1 MASVRR
7 ATRESALT
15 NTLSLVGDAPISVH
29 GEWVQL
35 NFPSVLYVHSVFIAC
50 SSMNYMPDDFAIL
63 GLPEGDA
70 GWRNLYFRAS
80 QSPFLGRGEGMW
92 YTLPRGAGILP
103 LVAVRL
109 VVTRMASRATLPGV
123 FSTSVQVDL
132 VRLLASESVLAS
144 DLLFSVGDEVAPTLS
159 VSHAGSVGVRL
170 VGTPSAALH
179 VGNALEPRTVVLF
192 DNDPDL
198 PNEHEFRG
206 FGISPAALMMRVEGP
221 EASFSFEAGRCLS
234 NSDEVASI
242 SGSDGTL
249 STGGSL
255 RFAGEFRH
263 TSSQHAFIID
273 NGDFMAGPLVMP
285 DAHRDTVLIRDSNT
299 YVTIGGRLSFVN
311 NYGSNVDLDSASNLD
326 LDSASNLDSV
336 NREDSNALLVLDW
349 NTVSLPCGHGM
360 LGTPEV
366 PWASIAGRDQLYLQ
380 DGRLLGAAITDLTW
394 NDASLPM
401 VDRNQ
406 GLPWADVHAGHRCHH
421 IGSSSTRL
429 VKDEASSLFTLHLP
443 GEVTLAIGGADAVLG
458 YSISSSSS
466 RHVVVDI
473 LVAASGA
480 IRVAVLPGDIWTWE
494 EDPRTEAAVTLW
506 RVQLADKSPYV
517 ESMEAV
523 LEVVLAD
530 DGGGPIIEGTE
541 GGGIWETDP
550 DHLVLMFK
558 TRGALVVDD
567 VSLSGDGGV
576 VWAVLPAGASDIVWS
591 RKVGAALSVDC
602 LFDEEDE
609 SLIVALHFG
618 TFSTH
623 FEMVTFDQSLSSLVV
638 TLPASGENV
647 VVASQSSPMTPGNA
661 LMFRGMCNAVL
672 GTYSEVRL
680 ASSLLLLIRG
690 DSSFPGLVWLAG
702 SDQLEVPENAV
713 AVIGCNNNSST
724 CTSAWMNVVSLHNCS
739 LDRAIMAAGITDS
752 ALFMLTVSIEDIVD
766 PRAVRIGC
774 SSSSYS
780 GNRSFSIEHLC
791 SGTGGG
797 GVLALQL
804 PGRLSSLKLPGAAM
818 EALGGVYLSGNRQ
831 VFSPSVGGA
840 GLVLAEPDADVGI
853 VASGDVHLR
862 STLGRVRISSD
873 IVAERDSHVLG
884 SSCFLGPTSFEAPSA
899 FNEELVVDGDLFVN
913 RSMSVRGS
921 VFLDGPV
928 SMAPLGPS
936 VRLSDNALTVVG
948 QIVFRDDGRGF
959 LLVGGT
965 YADEEDPRLLFEGL
979 SHPDTAQRYYGR
991 AQMGEVGGGQSLVD
1005 AAWMYADGM
1014 ETRDRTVG
1022 TFLRLSESIK
1032 LHAGQKLR
1040 ASVDASGGVLVLAN
1054 DGDSRFPL
1062 TVSGDAPSDL
1072 VQAAFGSSISRPP
1085 VAPLPSYTG
1094 MRLES
1099 GGGALVILGGEG
1111 GGVMQVSDVGV
1122 ALDLNPAA
1130 GLLRPCTYT
1139 HRGVVEAGFIAQEVF
1154 CEVPEMRHLIS
1165 LPRDFEID
1173 DDNTLGNA
1181 PVGSVG
1187 LNYVGIIAYLVS
1199 AMQEQAKKIEDLQ
1212 ARIAK

>member
-1 MASVRR
+1 MYLRTLSPKAEEDISQTTSLPG
-7 ATRESALT
+7 TREVEAEDVVSCQNVRVQVLANVVGPRANEIRLRLKGVH
-15 NTLSLVGDAPISVH
+15 NCLVGIVLVARSYVSRPRDKYRSRGRMFAADRNCNAAVTPIWRVEFNPWREQPAHRVLLDDEVCENASAVPQDPRTWLKNAYQAAINTFLTSIATETAQEATDAYS
-29 GEWVQL
+29 
-35 NFPSVLYVHSVFIAC
+35 HS
-50 SSMNYMPDDFAIL
+50 NYGRGKKGGL
-63 GLPEGDA
+63 GLAASTWTWTLQGQPELRG
-70 GWRNLYFRAS
+70 GRERTS
-80 QSPFLGRGEGMW
+80 TRFLGGTRLEAQGRARG
-92 YTLPRGAGILP
+92 
-103 LVAVRL
+103 
-109 VVTRMASRATLPGV
+109 
-123 FSTSVQVDL
+123 
-132 VRLLASESVLAS
+132 
-144 DLLFSVGDEVAPTLS
+144 
-159 VSHAGSVGVRL
+159 
-170 VGTPSAALH
+170 
-179 VGNALEPRTVVLF
+179 
-192 DNDPDL
+192 
-198 PNEHEFRG
+198 
-206 FGISPAALMMRVEGP
+206 RVC
-221 EASFSFEAGRCLS
+221 SF
-234 NSDEVASI
+234 
-242 SGSDGTL
+242 
-249 STGGSL
+249 
-255 RFAGEFRH
+255 
-263 TSSQHAFIID
+263 
-273 NGDFMAGPLVMP
+273 
-285 DAHRDTVLIRDSNT
+285 
-299 YVTIGGRLSFVN
+299 
-311 NYGSNVDLDSASNLD
+311 
-326 LDSASNLDSV
+326 
-336 NREDSNALLVLDW
+336 
-349 NTVSLPCGHGM
+349 GHGM

-401 VDRNQ
+401 VETAIR
-406 GLPWADVHAGHRCHH
+406 ACHGRTCMRG
-421 IGSSSTRL
+421 I
-429 VKDEASSLFTLHLP
+429 
-443 GEVTLAIGGADAVLG
+443 GEVTLAIGGADAVSGTPFLPRHRG
-458 YSISSSSS
+458 TSSSTSSS
-466 RHVVVDI
+466 RPAVLSGSLYCLETSGRGGGPKNGGRRHP
-473 LVAASGA
+473 LASAASGSVWVRDCVNA
-480 IRVAVLPGDIWTWE
+480 
-494 EDPRTEAAVTLW
+494 
-506 RVQLADKSPYV
+506 S
-517 ESMEAV
+517 
-523 LEVVLAD
+523 
-530 DGGGPIIEGTE
+530 
-541 GGGIWETDP
+541 
-550 DHLVLMFK
+550 
-558 TRGALVVDD
+558 ALVVDD

-672 GTYSEVRL
+672 GRTR
-680 ASSLLLLIRG
+680 
-690 DSSFPGLVWLAG
+690 
-702 SDQLEVPENAV
+702 
-713 AVIGCNNNSST
+713 
-724 CTSAWMNVVSLHNCS
+724 
-739 LDRAIMAAGITDS
+739 RAIMAAGITDS

-766 PRAVRIGC
+766 PRASRAGK
-774 SSSSYS
+774 
-780 GNRSFSIEHLC
+780 F
-791 SGTGGG
+791 
-797 GVLALQL
+797 
-804 PGRLSSLKLPGAAM
+804 
-818 EALGGVYLSGNRQ
+818 
-831 VFSPSVGGA
+831 VFP
-840 GLVLAEPDADVGI
+840 
-853 VASGDVHLR
+853 
-862 STLGRVRISSD
+862 
-873 IVAERDSHVLG
+873 
-884 SSCFLGPTSFEAPSA
+884 GPTSFEAPSA

-1085 VAPLPSYTG
+1085 VAPLPSYNG
-1094 MRLES
+1094 NAFGER
-1099 GGGALVILGGEG
+1099 GWGALVILGGEG